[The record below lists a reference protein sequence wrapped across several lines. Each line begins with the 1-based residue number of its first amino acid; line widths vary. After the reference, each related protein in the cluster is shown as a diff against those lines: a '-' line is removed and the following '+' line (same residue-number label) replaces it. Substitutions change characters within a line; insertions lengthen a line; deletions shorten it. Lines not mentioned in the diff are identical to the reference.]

1 MPIRQRTF
9 APRLLDAGGLLRPAD
24 YSSLDDLVDEASV
37 WIASEGLDV
46 VNVETL
52 LLETTASRPPEL
64 AQNGHIDWDT
74 GLNGIYQYV
83 RVWYRAG

>member
-1 MPIRQRTF
+1 MSFRQRTF
-9 APRLLDAGGLLRPAD
+9 APRLLDAGGLLRPAL
-24 YSSLDDLVDEASV
+24 YSSLDDLVEEARA

-46 VNVETL
+46 INVETL

-64 AQNGHIDWDT
+64 AGNGHIDWDT

-83 RVWYRAG
+83 RVWYRSP